1 MLSLPFFSSVC
12 LEERSGLRV
21 RSTGRVGWGKEASRC
36 SCTRSRWVCVSVCGC
51 GCTGLFLTFY
61 FFLLWF
67 PHKEKEYIWEK
78 KVEKPFSFPYNPSTN
93 LLFVCLNFLASI
105 KYSINLWWINVKKKA
120 GKQDKWDK
128 RDLVWRVPYSFGFF
142 FFRIRIVSSL
152 PHLLPLSILGEWF
165 SSKETYKNQKY
176 LNLVSFW
183 AEKEW
188 YKNVNFDGLK
198 M

>member
-1 MLSLPFFSSVC
+1 ML
-12 LEERSGLRV
+12 
-21 RSTGRVGWGKEASRC
+21 
-36 SCTRSRWVCVSVCGC
+36 
-51 GCTGLFLTFY
+51 
-61 FFLLWF
+61 
-67 PHKEKEYIWEK
+67 
-78 KVEKPFSFPYNPSTN
+78 
-93 LLFVCLNFLASI
+93 
-105 KYSINLWWINVKKKA
+105 KKKA

-142 FFRIRIVSSL
+142 FLRIRIVSSL